1 MRGTDCRG
9 GRQKRPRELVKARR
23 RIDGP
28 GPTSARSVRRSRHP
42 WARDTGRAM
51 SKENVDR
58 ALELLDAFNRRD
70 LDAFVAL
77 ADDGI
82 EVESRLV
89 AMEGGY
95 HGHEGL
101 RTWWGDFLGAFPDYN
116 LEVEELRD
124 LGDVTLGHMR
134 GWGHGADS
142 ATPLV
147 DPFWIPMRWRDGKLV
162 WWRNCATE
170 AEALEAV
177 GLRE

>member
-1 MRGTDCRG
+1 MIGADRCGDVDRPLALLALS
-9 GRQKRPRELVKARR
+9 GR
-23 RIDGP
+23 
-28 GPTSARSVRRSRHP
+28 
-42 WARDTGRAM
+42 RDTGRAM
-51 SKENVDR
+51 SQENVNR

-70 LDAFVAL
+70 LDAFTAL
-77 ADDGI
+77 THDQI

-101 RTWWGDFLGAFPDYN
+101 RRWWEDFLGAFPDYS

-124 LGDVTLGHMR
+124 LGDVTIGHMR

-142 ATPLV
+142 TTPLV
-147 DPFWIPMRWRDGKLV
+147 DPFWIPMRWRDGKII

-170 AEALEAV
+170 ADALEAV
-177 GLRE
+177 GLSE

>member
-1 MRGTDCRG
+1 
-9 GRQKRPRELVKARR
+9 
-23 RIDGP
+23 
-28 GPTSARSVRRSRHP
+28 
-42 WARDTGRAM
+42 M
-51 SKENVDR
+51 SQENVDR

-70 LDAFVAL
+70 LDAFTAL
-77 ADDGI
+77 THDQI

-101 RTWWGDFLGAFPDYN
+101 RRWWEDFLGAFPDYD
-116 LEVEELRD
+116 LELEELRD

-147 DPFWIPMRWRDGKLV
+147 DPFFRHATSSGSKAHLVAELIDPRPKPSKPWGCGSRRNGSLRDGRK
-162 WWRNCATE
+162 ATAFE
-170 AEALEAV
+170 QRGKA
-177 GLRE
+177 